1 MKLRLDKYLADMGIG
16 TRTEVKKAIT
26 KGQVRVNEETVNV
39 RRSRLTQ
46 KEIMCFTRDR
56 RLLMQNMNI
65 TC

>member
-26 KGQVRVNEETVNV
+26 KGQVRVNEETVK
-39 RRSRLTQ
+39 RPEIRLTP
-46 KEIMCFTRDR
+46 KKIMCFTRDR
-56 RLLMQNMNI
+56 WLLMQNMNI